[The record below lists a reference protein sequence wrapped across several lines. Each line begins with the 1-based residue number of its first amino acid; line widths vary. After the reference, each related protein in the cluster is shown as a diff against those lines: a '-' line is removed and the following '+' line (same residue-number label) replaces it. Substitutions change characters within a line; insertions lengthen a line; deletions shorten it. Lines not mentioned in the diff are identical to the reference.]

1 MKELKSSQE
10 VKDILTSKEPVAI
23 FFYMEG
29 CGHCKVMHE
38 PWDELAKKKGGVTFV
53 KVESAYIPS
62 ELGVS
67 GFPEFRLMK
76 GGKVQKKVSGEMGGS
91 ELNAALFE
99 GGGRRST
106 RHLRGVRKSRNRSS
120 RRSVRLR
127 SKLRSTRKSRR

>member
-29 CGHCKVMHE
+29 CGHCKVMHK
-38 PWDELAKKKGGVTFV
+38 PWDELEKEKGGVTFV
-53 KVESAYIPS
+53 KVESEYIPS

-76 GGKVQKKVSGEMGGS
+76 DGKVHKKVSGEMGGA

-106 RHLRGVRKSRNRSS
+106 RHLRGVRKSLNRSS

-127 SKLRSTRKSRR
+127 SKLRSTRKRRR